1 MSFFEAV
8 SQLNT
13 INSMITDFPMAVD
26 QESRLLMKIK
36 LKDVF
41 QKICSHIDSSPE
53 LIRRT
58 IKDLSLLELAH
69 VNIGVHEKISK
80 TKLSCTPLVSIKDH
94 LSSEAIDQLSQ
105 LISQQLS
112 LSLTERFSSMSKN
125 ELKEFISARAR
136 FDAWDGNSHPRFLR
150 HFMRQNP
157 KILVGQIL
165 KSNPVRILEAIRL
178 LEEPLSA
185 SFVYNKKM
193 QENYVKL
200 RALKNRDV
208 DTSLIKALKCIYQC
222 LREYENFG
230 HVNDERDLERADMHF
245 EVVKSK
251 LLAWRGSS
259 EHDFFQS
266 SRTKAELTTNA
277 LDQLYKIYESLKGNN
292 YGSAVE
298 NIRFFEIRKTV

>member
-53 LIRRT
+53 QI

-80 TKLSCTPLVSIKDH
+80 TKLSCTPLVSIKDP

-112 LSLTERFSSMSKN
+112 HSLTERFSSMSKN
-125 ELKEFISARAR
+125 ELKEFISSHARV
-136 FDAWDGNSHPRFLR
+136 DAWDENSHPRILR
-150 HFMRQNP
+150 YFMRQNP

-165 KSNPVRILEAIRL
+165 KSHPVRILEAIRL

-185 SFVYNKKM
+185 SFVYNKKI
-193 QENYVKL
+193 QSHYIKL

-208 DTSLIKALKCIYQC
+208 GSYLTKALKCIYQC

-230 HVNDERDLERADMHF
+230 HVNNERDLERADMHF

-266 SRTKAELTTNA
+266 SRTKAELTTNS
-277 LDQLYKIYESLKGNN
+277 LNQLYKIYKSLRANN
-292 YGSAVE
+292 YSSAVE
-298 NIRFFEIRKTV
+298 SVRSFEIRKAV